1 MNKKV
6 LGSELYA
13 NYCYEKQHNKTS
25 VSAKLKIL
33 RIAKSKLIEQAKR
46 RARIKRAALKL
57 MKMPKIQ
64 KKFLYQQISKS
75 LINDIAQIRKNYSKE
90 HQSLIYARQNKTW
103 VDWLRQKAERGDQE
117 ALAALRYRNRK
128 NSSNYSFS
136 GVASNFFS
144 AEQVDSITKEGTEIY
159 KLDKAVIRN
168 TGNEIKISKGG
179 TTATLKKALEMAKQQ
194 YGNCIRVNGTPLF
207 KKVILQIVF
216 QNNMQI
222 TFADPDMEDQ
232 RKKLILNLETPF
244 EQSTYGLN
252 FGRRPTRSIEI
263 VREGRNPKRNIT
275 GTKPNSFSIRQGP
288 PAESQNS
295 LRDLSELYVVQ
306 LTRRSKVLLPNNAPD
321 KLECQRGQSDNNVRR
336 SIFNLGLL
344 TRR

>member
-1 MNKKV
+1 M
-6 LGSELYA
+6 
-13 NYCYEKQHNKTS
+13 
-25 VSAKLKIL
+25 
-33 RIAKSKLIEQAKR
+33 
-46 RARIKRAALKL
+46 
-57 MKMPKIQ
+57 
-64 KKFLYQQISKS
+64 
-75 LINDIAQIRKNYSKE
+75 
-90 HQSLIYARQNKTW
+90 
-103 VDWLRQKAERGDQE
+103 
-117 ALAALRYRNRK
+117 RYRNRK

-252 FGRRPTRSIEI
+252 FGRRLREVLKLLEKEEIQKEILPEQSPTLLALAGPAGRKSKQPARL
-263 VREGRNPKRNIT
+263 VRTLCGSAHPK
-275 GTKPNSFSIRQGP
+275 K
-288 PAESQNS
+288 
-295 LRDLSELYVVQ
+295 
-306 LTRRSKVLLPNNAPD
+306 
-321 KLECQRGQSDNNVRR
+321 
-336 SIFNLGLL
+336 
-344 TRR
+344 